1 MGTRCRGTGTRR
13 KARRGRCTRGGGKV
27 SSRSRGRK
35 LRGGTIWKNGSEN
48 HVSLTRTGTEGEN
61 RGHALKLNDSPKP
74 FVLEKTFVKRF
85 FPWLVRS
92 HEARGVERHEVGASD
107 EGGGLADGPPL
118 VVRNRLAVLA
128 TDIATQWGS
137 RLVARRY
144 IHCGVVVAVVA
155 SPQYAQRKLRRTI
168 DRPGKGKGTQ

>member
-1 MGTRCRGTGTRR
+1 MRR
-13 KARRGRCTRGGGKV
+13 KVRRGRCTRGGGKV

-35 LRGGTIWKNGSEN
+35 LQGGTIWKNGSEN

-74 FVLEKTFVKRF
+74 FVLEKTFVKHF
-85 FPWLVRS
+85 FPWLVHS

-118 VVRNRLAVLA
+118 VVRNRLAVLV

-137 RLVARRY
+137 RLVAGRY
-144 IHCGVVVAVVA
+144 IHCGVVVAVIA
-155 SPQYAQRKLRRTI
+155 SPQYAQRKLRRMI